1 MIKIAVTDDQMV
13 NRKTIQQS
21 LSDEKGIEIV
31 FEAKNGVE
39 FFEKLQALKP
49 EEQPHLV
56 LMDID
61 MPVMNGIE
69 AIALGTLKFPHIKFL
84 VLTVFDD
91 DDKIFKAIQ
100 AGASGYLLKDD
111 SANQFI
117 EAITNAI
124 EFNGVPMSPAIARKT
139 LLWMRNNVNHPLVVS
154 DSAADADNQIL
165 TGREVEILKLMV
177 DGLDYKK
184 IAEKLFISPHTVRT
198 HTSKIYEKLH
208 VNSKA
213 EAIKMAHK
221 YKWV

>member
-1 MIKIAVTDDQMV
+1 MIKVAITDDQII
-13 NRKTIQQS
+13 NRKTIGQN
-21 LSDEKGIEIV
+21 LADDKEIQII
-31 FEAKNGVE
+31 FEAKNGVD
-39 FFEKLQALKP
+39 FFEKLQALPP
-49 EEQPHLV
+49 ENQPQLI

-61 MPVMNGIE
+61 MPIMDGIE
-69 AIALGTLKFPHIKFL
+69 AIALGTLRFPHIKFL
-84 VLTVFDD
+84 VLTIFDD
-91 DDKIFKAIQ
+91 DEKIFKAIQ

-111 SANQFI
+111 PGPQLI
-117 EAITNAI
+117 EAIKNAI

-139 LLWMRNNVNHPLVVS
+139 LQWMRSNVNQPFLQKKTTQETT
-154 DSAADADNQIL
+154 NEIL
-165 TGREVEILKLMV
+165 TEREIEILILMV
-177 DGLDYKK
+177 DGLDYRK